1 MPDLN
6 DAPIGPADASRPSTD
21 IGSGA
26 AVPVPG
32 VTAPAPGAPPAPA
45 AGTRTAGRS
54 VTAQA
59 LDRLNPFR
67 AQEHGK

>member
-1 MPDLN
+1 
-6 DAPIGPADASRPSTD
+6 
-21 IGSGA
+21 
-26 AVPVPG
+26 VPVPG